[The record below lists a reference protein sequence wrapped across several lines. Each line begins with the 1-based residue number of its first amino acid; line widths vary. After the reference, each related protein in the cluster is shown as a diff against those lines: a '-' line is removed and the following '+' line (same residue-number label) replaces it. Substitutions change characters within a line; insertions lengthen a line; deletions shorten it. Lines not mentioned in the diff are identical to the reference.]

1 MQSCNVLIFRFTG
14 IQTSSHNFF
23 ALIFPCCTLPASF
36 LWLPWF
42 LALHLGEDCSYP
54 FILSHPYP
62 CSDSSSQSRL
72 FSHLAEERSRN
83 SWLTLSHSLA
93 SAGELS
99 ISSEELDNLSGLTL
113 CNICCA
119 LQAYLL
125 EPVSS
130 LHCSSVS
137 FFFLF
142 HPVNEQIISD
152 SSVVF
157 LGSRDMPSLLLCA
170 SPPHCIQI
178 TWSLLLPGWF
188 QNTDQPFHCRTHRL
202 VRYETILA
210 PKTTLSSLPG
220 CFPQTYFVCVKN
232 EILGVIFL
240 NHTYHSICYLLILN
254 LLQQNSKPG

>member
-1 MQSCNVLIFRFTG
+1 MLYFTSFISVTSLIFSPSPGGRLLLPIYSLPSVPLFRLLLTV
-14 IQTSSHNFF
+14 QT
-23 ALIFPCCTLPASF
+23 LLP
-36 LWLPWF
+36 
-42 LALHLGEDCSYP
+42 
-54 FILSHPYP
+54 
-62 CSDSSSQSRL
+62 
-72 FSHLAEERSRN
+72 LAEERSRN

-157 LGSRDMPSLLLCA
+157 LGSHDMPSLLLCA

-178 TWSLLLPGWF
+178 T
-188 QNTDQPFHCRTHRL
+188 
-202 VRYETILA
+202 
-210 PKTTLSSLPG
+210 
-220 CFPQTYFVCVKN
+220 
-232 EILGVIFL
+232 
-240 NHTYHSICYLLILN
+240 
-254 LLQQNSKPG
+254 